1 MRPIALGL
9 AAVAAAFLIAFG
21 IGKATN
27 GEEATGAPSRAEA
40 IQADDAVI
48 SAEVT
53 TAGARL
59 PALKEERK
67 QRPRK
72 RQASNGSSDSSTA
85 PQQQDSSP
93 SQQQDTSPPPQDT
106 SPPPQEQKPAPK
118 RDSGESGD
126 SGGGISGGDN

>member
-21 IGKATN
+21 IGKATK
-27 GEEATGAPSRAEA
+27 GTEATGSPSRAEA

-59 PALKEERK
+59 PALKERT
-67 QRPRK
+67 RR
-72 RQASNGSSDSSTA
+72 RQASRRSSDSSSNSATA
-85 PQQQDSSP
+85 PSQQDSSQ
-93 SQQQDTSPPPQDT
+93 SQQNETSPPPQDT
-106 SPPPQEQKPAPK
+106 SPPPKDTTPPPK

-126 SGGGISGGDN
+126 SGGGITGGDN

>member
-27 GEEATGAPSRAEA
+27 GDEATGAPSRAEA
-40 IQADDAVI
+40 IEADDAVI

-59 PALKEERK
+59 PALKERE
-67 QRPRK
+67 QRPRR
-72 RQASNGSSDSSTA
+72 RQTSNESSDSSTA

-93 SQQQDTSPPPQDT
+93 SQQQDTTPPSQDT
-106 SPPPQEQKPAPK
+106 SPPPKDTTPPK